1 MILYFQ
7 WHDLFQRIY
16 EELNLSLREMSK
28 VRKPSFL
35 GKISGKCVQFDTKPR
50 VNFVLQ
56 FVDVV

>member
-1 MILYFQ
+1 MILHFQ
-7 WHDLFQRIY
+7 CQDLFQRIY

-35 GKISGKCVQFDTKPR
+35 GRDSGKVCVVDREPR